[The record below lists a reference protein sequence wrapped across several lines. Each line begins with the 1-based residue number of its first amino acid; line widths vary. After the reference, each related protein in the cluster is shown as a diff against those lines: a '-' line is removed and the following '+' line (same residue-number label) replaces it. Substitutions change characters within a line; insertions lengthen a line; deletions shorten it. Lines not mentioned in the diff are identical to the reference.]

1 MIIKH
6 SKYKNTGILFELLVR
21 QITADTL
28 SGAESQAI
36 NILKKYFTKTELGK
50 EYKLYESF
58 FKHTNTTEAKAD
70 MVISTLIESSKQLNR
85 SVLKRQKYNL
95 IKEIKN
101 HYDLE
106 EFFKTK
112 LSNYKAQAALFT
124 LLEVYNSEN
133 LSNPNQIIENK
144 TVLLEYLVKSPI
156 NKKEVK
162 ENILE
167 EFRNQDKDIR
177 VLAYRV
183 LLEKFNDKYAD
194 LNSHQ
199 KSILKEFINSVDNTP
214 KLREFYN
221 TKINEIKNT
230 LLFLKTI
237 DLPTFEQL
245 SIEIIEDKLNF
256 NRFKISSYLN
266 KELHIYSKWYSITE
280 KNEEKNLQFF
290 TPTKI
295 WMMHVLFYATLF

>member
-28 SGAESQAI
+28 SGVENSPAV

-50 EYKLYESF
+50 EYRLYESF
-58 FKHTNTTEAKAD
+58 FKYINTSEAKAD
-70 MVISTLIESSKQLNR
+70 MVVSTIVESSKHLNR
-85 SVLKRQKYNL
+85 SILKRQKYNL

-101 HYDLE
+101 HYNLE

-112 LSNYKAQAALFT
+112 LPNYKAQAAIFT

-144 TVLLEYLVKSPI
+144 TVLLEYLTNSNI
-156 NKKEVK
+156 NKQEVK
-162 ENILE
+162 DNILE
-167 EFRNQDKDIR
+167 EFKNQDKDVR

-194 LNSHQ
+194 LNPNQ
-199 KSILKEFINSVDNTP
+199 KLVLKEFINSVDNTP

-221 TKINEIKNT
+221 TKITELKNT
-230 LLFLKTI
+230 LLI
-237 DLPTFEQL
+237 
-245 SIEIIEDKLNF
+245 
-256 NRFKISSYLN
+256 LN
-266 KELHIYSKWYSITE
+266 KKVTNRAIQIKVNEVVNILPSLGKTDKVNDDHLINLLQHYQLVEELETVK
-280 KNEEKNLQFF
+280 
-290 TPTKI
+290 
-295 WMMHVLFYATLF
+295 

>member
-58 FKHTNTTEAKAD
+58 FKHTNTSEAKAD

-112 LSNYKAQAALFT
+112 LPNYKAQAALFT

-156 NKKEVK
+156 DKKEVK

-167 EFRNQDKDIR
+167 EFRQQDKDIR

-194 LNSHQ
+194 LNSNQ
-199 KSILKEFINSVDNTP
+199 KATLKEFINSVDNAP

-230 LLFLKTI
+230 LLT
-237 DLPTFEQL
+237 
-245 SIEIIEDKLNF
+245 
-256 NRFKISSYLN
+256 LN
-266 KELHIYSKWYSITE
+266 KKVTNKAIQIKVNEVVNILPNLGKTDKVNDDHLINLLQHYQLVEELELVK
-280 KNEEKNLQFF
+280 
-290 TPTKI
+290 
-295 WMMHVLFYATLF
+295 

>member
-58 FKHTNTTEAKAD
+58 FKHTNTSEAKAD

-112 LSNYKAQAALFT
+112 LPNYKAQAALFT

-156 NKKEVK
+156 DKKEVK

-167 EFRNQDKDIR
+167 EFRQQDKDIR

-194 LNSHQ
+194 LNSNQ
-199 KSILKEFINSVDNTP
+199 KATLKEFINSVDNTP

-221 TKINEIKNT
+221 TKITEIKNT
-230 LLFLKTI
+230 LLT
-237 DLPTFEQL
+237 
-245 SIEIIEDKLNF
+245 
-256 NRFKISSYLN
+256 LN
-266 KELHIYSKWYSITE
+266 KKVTNKAIQIKVNEVVNILPNLGKTDKVNDDHLINLLQHYQLVEELESVK
-280 KNEEKNLQFF
+280 
-290 TPTKI
+290 
-295 WMMHVLFYATLF
+295 

>member
-58 FKHTNTTEAKAD
+58 FKHINTSEAKAD
-70 MVISTLIESSKQLNR
+70 MVISTIIESSKQLNR

-101 HYDLE
+101 HYNLE

-112 LSNYKAQAALFT
+112 LPNYKAQAALFT

-133 LSNPNQIIENK
+133 LSNPDQIIENK

-156 NKKEVK
+156 NKKEVRD
-162 ENILE
+162 NILE
-167 EFRNQDKDIR
+167 EFKNQDKDIR

-194 LNSHQ
+194 LNSNQ
-199 KSILKEFINSVDNTP
+199 KATLKEFINSVDNAP

-230 LLFLKTI
+230 LST
-237 DLPTFEQL
+237 
-245 SIEIIEDKLNF
+245 
-256 NRFKISSYLN
+256 LN
-266 KELHIYSKWYSITE
+266 KKVTNKAIQIKVNEVVNILPSLGKTDKVNDDHLINLLQHYQLVEELE
-280 KNEEKNLQFF
+280 AVE
-290 TPTKI
+290 
-295 WMMHVLFYATLF
+295 

>member
-28 SGAESQAI
+28 SGTESQAI

-50 EYKLYESF
+50 EYKIYESF
-58 FKHTNTTEAKAD
+58 FKHTNTSEAKAD

-112 LSNYKAQAALFT
+112 LPNYKAQAALFT

-156 NKKEVK
+156 DKKEVK

-167 EFRNQDKDIR
+167 EFRQQDKDIR

-194 LNSHQ
+194 LNSNQ
-199 KSILKEFINSVDNTP
+199 KATLKEFINSVDNTP

-221 TKINEIKNT
+221 TKITEIKNT
-230 LLFLKTI
+230 LLT
-237 DLPTFEQL
+237 
-245 SIEIIEDKLNF
+245 
-256 NRFKISSYLN
+256 LN
-266 KELHIYSKWYSITE
+266 KQVTNKAIQIKVNEVVNILPNLGKTDKVNDDHLINLLQHYQLVEELESVK
-280 KNEEKNLQFF
+280 
-290 TPTKI
+290 
-295 WMMHVLFYATLF
+295 

>member
-1 MIIKH
+1 MTIKH

-28 SGAESQAI
+28 SGAESPAI
-36 NILKKYFTKTELGK
+36 NILKKYFTKTELGR
-50 EYKLYESF
+50 EYKIYESF

-112 LSNYKAQAALFT
+112 LPNYKAQAALFT

-133 LSNPNQIIENK
+133 LSNPDQIIENK

-156 NKKEVK
+156 DKKEVRD
-162 ENILE
+162 NILE
-167 EFRNQDKDIR
+167 EFKHQDKDIR

-194 LNSHQ
+194 LNSNQ
-199 KSILKEFINSVDNTP
+199 KATLKEFINSVDNAP

-230 LLFLKTI
+230 LLT
-237 DLPTFEQL
+237 
-245 SIEIIEDKLNF
+245 
-256 NRFKISSYLN
+256 LN
-266 KELHIYSKWYSITE
+266 KKVTNKAIQIKVNEVVNILPSLGKTDKVNDDHLINLLQHYQLVEELETVE
-280 KNEEKNLQFF
+280 
-290 TPTKI
+290 
-295 WMMHVLFYATLF
+295 

>member
-1 MIIKH
+1 MTIKH

-28 SGAESQAI
+28 SSSESSPAI
-36 NILKKYFTKTELGK
+36 NILKKYFGKTELGK

-58 FKHTNTTEAKAD
+58 FKYTNTTEAKAD

-101 HYDLE
+101 HYSLE

-112 LSNYKAQAALFT
+112 LPNYKAQAALFT

-133 LSNPNQIIENK
+133 LSNPTQIIENK
-144 TVLLEYLVKSPI
+144 TVLLEYLTSSNI
-156 NKKEVK
+156 NKEEVK

-183 LLEKFNDKYAD
+183 LLEKFNDKYAN
-194 LNSHQ
+194 LNPHQ
-199 KSILKEFINSVDNTP
+199 KLVLKEFINSVDNTP

-221 TKINEIKNT
+221 IKINEIKNT
-230 LLFLKTI
+230 LLTLNKKVTNKTI
-237 DLPTFEQL
+237 QIKVNEVINILPSLGKTDKVNDDHLINLLQYYQL
-245 SIEIIEDKLNF
+245 VE
-256 NRFKISSYLN
+256 
-266 KELHIYSKWYSITE
+266 ELETAK
-280 KNEEKNLQFF
+280 
-290 TPTKI
+290 
-295 WMMHVLFYATLF
+295 